1 MTCLASRVRGE
12 ALETA
17 GLAPGPWVLPLR
29 HQKPDLRAFRGEGM
43 VPGKGFEPL
52 TFGLQNRDAM
62 PGGREKFRCSGHCSA
77 MPGNRRSVCTRG
89 APERKRLAGA
99 RESPARSPGRA
110 LRRRAG

>member
-52 TFGLQNRDAM
+52 TFGLQNRCTTAVLTRQLVDLAAL
-62 PGGREKFRCSGHCSA
+62 SGHQ
-77 MPGNRRSVCTRG
+77 
-89 APERKRLAGA
+89 RLRLRLDAG
-99 RESPARSPGRA
+99 SLGQCP
-110 LRRRAG
+110 